1 MNDSL
6 ATTAICQDP
15 DDSSGDIIID
25 LPPDVLAAMGVGSGD
40 SLSIELID
48 GSIVVKPIREI
59 NTQ

>member
-6 ATTAICQDP
+6 ATIVICQDP

-25 LPPDVLAAMGVGSGD
+25 LPPDVLAAMDVGLGD

-48 GSIVVKPIREI
+48 LSIVLKPIREI
-59 NTQ
+59 YTQ